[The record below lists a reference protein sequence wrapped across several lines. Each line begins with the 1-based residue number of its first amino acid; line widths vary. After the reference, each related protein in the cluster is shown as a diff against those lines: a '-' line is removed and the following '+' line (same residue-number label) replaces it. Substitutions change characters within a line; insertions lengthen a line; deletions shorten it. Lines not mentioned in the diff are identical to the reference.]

1 MIKMKR
7 FSQLR
12 HWGSG
17 EEQSVIV
24 QVPHPFSHVHW
35 GQQKKVEAE
44 AGRHGSHAPVPVE
57 YF

>member
-12 HWGSG
+12 HWESG

-24 QVPHPFSHVHW
+24 QVPHPFSHVHC

-44 AGRHGSHAPVPVE
+44 AGRHGSRDLVPV
-57 YF
+57 